1 MYDIYIMK
9 RGSYTMDYNQ
19 YLEECKKIKERNY
32 LLLDLFKDDLIQSGL
47 KDKTISRHLSNVEFY
62 INEFLL
68 YRDAYPME
76 EGLNML
82 DDYLGDF
89 YIRKCLWST
98 PGNIKSTA
106 ASIKKFYKSMLAHG
120 EIDKAGYHDLCSL
133 IKDSMEVW
141 QTDCAIYNDPESTN
155 PFFPF

>member
-1 MYDIYIMK
+1 
-9 RGSYTMDYNQ
+9 MDYDQ
-19 YLEECKKIKERNY
+19 YLKECKKIKERNY

-68 YRDAYPME
+68 YMDAYPME
-76 EGLNML
+76 EGLNMF
-82 DDYLGDF
+82 DDYLGNF

-106 ASIKKFYKSMLAHG
+106 TSIKKFYKSMVDHG
-120 EIDKAGYHDLCSL
+120 KVDKEDYYDLCSL
-133 IKDSMEVW
+133 INDSMDIW
-141 QTDCAIYNDPESTN
+141 QMDCAIYNDPESPN

>member
-9 RGSYTMDYNQ
+9 RVSYTMDYDQ

-106 ASIKKFYKSMLAHG
+106 ASIKKFFEY
-120 EIDKAGYHDLCSL
+120 
-133 IKDSMEVW
+133 
-141 QTDCAIYNDPESTN
+141 P
-155 PFFPF
+155 

>member
-1 MYDIYIMK
+1 
-9 RGSYTMDYNQ
+9 MDYDQ

-47 KDKTISRHLSNVEFY
+47 KDITISRHLSNVEFY
-62 INEFLL
+62 VNEFLL

-76 EGLNML
+76 EGLYML

-120 EIDKAGYHDLCSL
+120 EIDKEGYHDLCSL

-141 QTDCAIYNDPESTN
+141 QMDCAIYNDPESPN
-155 PFFPF
+155 PFYPF

>member
-1 MYDIYIMK
+1 
-9 RGSYTMDYNQ
+9 MDYDQ

-68 YRDAYPME
+68 YMDAYPME

-82 DDYLGDF
+82 DDYLGNF

-106 ASIKKFYKSMLAHG
+106 TSIKKFYKSMLFHG
-120 EIDKAGYHDLCSL
+120 KIKKEDYDSLCEEIEIGLP
-133 IKDSMEVW
+133 EW
-141 QTDCAIYNDPESTN
+141 QATCEQYNDPVAEN
-155 PFFPF
+155 PFYFF

>member
-1 MYDIYIMK
+1 
-9 RGSYTMDYNQ
+9 MDYDQ

-68 YRDAYPME
+68 YTDAYPME
-76 EGLNML
+76 EGLNMF
-82 DDYLGDF
+82 DDYLGNF

-106 ASIKKFYKSMLAHG
+106 TSIKKFYKSMVDHG
-120 EIDKAGYHDLCSL
+120 KVDKEDYYDLCSL
-133 IKDSMEVW
+133 IKDSMDIW
-141 QTDCAIYNDPESTN
+141 QMDCAIYNDPESPN
-155 PFFPF
+155 PFYPF

>member
-1 MYDIYIMK
+1 MK
-9 RGSYTMDYNQ
+9 RVSYTMDYDQ

-82 DDYLGDF
+82 DDYLGNF

-106 ASIKKFYKSMLAHG
+106 TSIKKFYKSMVDHG
-120 EIDKAGYHDLCSL
+120 EIDKEGYYDLCSL
-133 IKDSMEVW
+133 IKDSMDIW
-141 QTDCAIYNDPESTN
+141 QMDCAIYNDPESPN
-155 PFFPF
+155 PFYPF

>member
-1 MYDIYIMK
+1 
-9 RGSYTMDYNQ
+9 MDYDQ

-68 YRDAYPME
+68 YTDAYLME

-82 DDYLGDF
+82 DDYLGNF
-89 YIRKCLWST
+89 YICKCLWST

-106 ASIKKFYKSMLAHG
+106 ASIKKFYKSMVDHG
-120 EIDKAGYHDLCSL
+120 KVDKEDYYDLCSL
-133 IKDSMEVW
+133 IKDSMDIW
-141 QTDCAIYNDPESTN
+141 QMDCAIYNDPESPN
-155 PFFPF
+155 PFYPF

>member
-1 MYDIYIMK
+1 
-9 RGSYTMDYNQ
+9 MDYDQ
-19 YLEECKKIKERNY
+19 YLKECKKIKERNY

-68 YRDAYPME
+68 YMDAYPME

-82 DDYLGDF
+82 DDYLGNF

-106 ASIKKFYKSMLAHG
+106 TSIKKFFEYP
-120 EIDKAGYHDLCSL
+120 
-133 IKDSMEVW
+133 
-141 QTDCAIYNDPESTN
+141 QTTG
-155 PFFPF
+155 

>member
-1 MYDIYIMK
+1 
-9 RGSYTMDYNQ
+9 MDYDQ

-68 YRDAYPME
+68 YTDAYLME

-82 DDYLGDF
+82 DDYLGNF
-89 YIRKCLWST
+89 YICKCLWST

-106 ASIKKFYKSMLAHG
+106 ASIKKFYKSMVDHG
-120 EIDKAGYHDLCSL
+120 KVDKEDYYDLCSL
-133 IKDSMEVW
+133 IKDSMDIW
-141 QTDCAIYNDPESTN
+141 QMDCAIYNDPESPD
-155 PFFPF
+155 PFYPF

>member
-1 MYDIYIMK
+1 
-9 RGSYTMDYNQ
+9 MDYDQ

-106 ASIKKFYKSMLAHG
+106 ASIKKFFEYP
-120 EIDKAGYHDLCSL
+120 
-133 IKDSMEVW
+133 
-141 QTDCAIYNDPESTN
+141 QTTGQ
-155 PFFPF
+155 

>member
-1 MYDIYIMK
+1 
-9 RGSYTMDYNQ
+9 MDYDQ

-76 EGLNML
+76 GGLNML

-133 IKDSMEVW
+133 IKDSMDIW
-141 QTDCAIYNDPESTN
+141 QMDCAIYNDPESPN
-155 PFFPF
+155 PFYPF

>member
-1 MYDIYIMK
+1 
-9 RGSYTMDYNQ
+9 MDYDQ

-68 YRDAYPME
+68 YMDAYSME

-82 DDYLGDF
+82 DDYLGNF

-106 ASIKKFYKSMLAHG
+106 ASIKKFYKSMVDHG
-120 EIDKAGYHDLCSL
+120 EIDKEDYYDLCSL
-133 IKDSMEVW
+133 IKDSMDIW
-141 QTDCAIYNDPESTN
+141 QMDCAIYNDPESPN
-155 PFFPF
+155 PFYPF

>member
-1 MYDIYIMK
+1 
-9 RGSYTMDYNQ
+9 MDYDQ

-68 YRDAYPME
+68 YRDAYHME

-82 DDYLGDF
+82 DDYLGNF
-89 YIRKCLWST
+89 YICKCLWST

-106 ASIKKFYKSMLAHG
+106 ASIKKFYKSMVDHG
-120 EIDKAGYHDLCSL
+120 KVDKEDYYDLCSL
-133 IKDSMEVW
+133 IKDSMDIW
-141 QTDCAIYNDPESTN
+141 QMDCAIYNDPESPN
-155 PFFPF
+155 PFYPF

>member
-1 MYDIYIMK
+1 MK
-9 RGSYTMDYNQ
+9 RGSYIMDYDQ

-120 EIDKAGYHDLCSL
+120 EIDKTGYHYLCSL

-141 QTDCAIYNDPESTN
+141 QTDCAIYNDPESPN

>member
-1 MYDIYIMK
+1 
-9 RGSYTMDYNQ
+9 MDYDQ
-19 YLEECKKIKERNY
+19 YLKECKKIKERNY

-68 YRDAYPME
+68 YMDAYPME

-82 DDYLGDF
+82 GDYLGNF

-106 ASIKKFYKSMLAHG
+106 TSIKKFYKSMVDHG
-120 EIDKAGYHDLCSL
+120 KVDKEDYYDLCSL
-133 IKDSMEVW
+133 INDSMDIW
-141 QTDCAIYNDPESTN
+141 QMDCAIYNDPESPN

>member
-1 MYDIYIMK
+1 
-9 RGSYTMDYNQ
+9 
-19 YLEECKKIKERNY
+19 
-32 LLLDLFKDDLIQSGL
+32 
-47 KDKTISRHLSNVEFY
+47 
-62 INEFLL
+62 
-68 YRDAYPME
+68 ME

-141 QTDCAIYNDPESTN
+141 QTDCAIYNDPESLN

>member
-1 MYDIYIMK
+1 
-9 RGSYTMDYNQ
+9 MDYDQ
-19 YLEECKKIKERNY
+19 YIEECKKIKERNY

-141 QTDCAIYNDPESTN
+141 HVVILRK
-155 PFFPF
+155 

>member
-1 MYDIYIMK
+1 
-9 RGSYTMDYNQ
+9 MDYDQ

-120 EIDKAGYHDLCSL
+120 EIDKAGYHDFCSL
-133 IKDSMEVW
+133 IKDSMDIW
-141 QTDCAIYNDPESTN
+141 QMDCAIYNDPESPN
-155 PFFPF
+155 PFYPF

>member
-1 MYDIYIMK
+1 
-9 RGSYTMDYNQ
+9 MDYDQ

-76 EGLNML
+76 EELNML

-141 QTDCAIYNDPESTN
+141 QTDCVIYNDPESPN
-155 PFFPF
+155 PFYPF

>member
-1 MYDIYIMK
+1 
-9 RGSYTMDYNQ
+9 MDYDQ

-76 EGLNML
+76 EGLYVL

-106 ASIKKFYKSMLAHG
+106 ASIKKFYKSMLVHG
-120 EIDKAGYHDLCSL
+120 EIDKEGYHDLCSL

-141 QTDCAIYNDPESTN
+141 QMDCAIYNDPESPN
-155 PFFPF
+155 PFYPF

>member
-1 MYDIYIMK
+1 
-9 RGSYTMDYNQ
+9 MDYDQ

-68 YRDAYPME
+68 YTDAYPME

-82 DDYLGDF
+82 DDYLG
-89 YIRKCLWST
+89 
-98 PGNIKSTA
+98 N
-106 ASIKKFYKSMLAHG
+106 
-120 EIDKAGYHDLCSL
+120 L
-133 IKDSMEVW
+133 IPNEVT
-141 QTDCAIYNDPESTN
+141 QSCKRQNKVHR
-155 PFFPF
+155 FPPSGGGK

>member
-1 MYDIYIMK
+1 
-9 RGSYTMDYNQ
+9 MDYDQ
-19 YLEECKKIKERNY
+19 YLKECKKIKERNY

-68 YRDAYPME
+68 YMDAYPME

-82 DDYLGDF
+82 DDYLGNF

-106 ASIKKFYKSMLAHG
+106 TSIKKFYKSMVDHG
-120 EIDKAGYHDLCSL
+120 KVDKEDYYDLCSL
-133 IKDSMEVW
+133 INDSMDIW
-141 QTDCAIYNDPESTN
+141 QMDCAIYNDPESPIPWG
-155 PFFPF
+155 PF